1 MSRTNSLFFFFFP
14 LPIRERHLQHNIL
27 HFLEGF
33 RACVPFGLCAWC
45 VLLNVDLALCGSA
58 CFLSLR
64 PSGLLFHVHVQALR
78 LRGGAGRSTRSIKKQ
93 QDRGLQNKMKRQGKG
108 HVAGSGGNGAGH
120 GKHKTQTGGGELGG
134 RGSLL
139 LGDPGVRRNG
149 GLSKGEV
156 KRPNASVLQEKH
168 RPSAIPAA
176 AWDLLGGGIEQ
187 TRQAIWQAANEE
199 TGASLQDNHAAVGF
213 TGRGE
218 QARPPLQ
225 AAVSYLPP
233 PRARPEVGSTTAADF
248 GSEGDR
254 GRDSH
259 WAWRTTKAEKDSS
272 QRAFTADLNRILAQ
286 ADVLLE
292 VLDARDPDGCR
303 TRKVEEHVH
312 ATRPEL
318 KIVLVLNKIDL
329 VPPHVTAA
337 WVRHLK
343 ADYPVVLFKASTR
356 VHNGKVLAHART
368 RPDTATD
375 KQLSTGD
382 CVGAEQLLQ
391 VLKAMSRTDAGFG
404 GKAKI
409 SVGVVG
415 QPNVGKSSLIN
426 SLLRHKATCTGD
438 RPGVTKHLQA
448 LQLDKGITLLDSPG
462 VVVESGADAVTS
474 EAVLALRNCGTQFT
488 CLLVQKYKH

>member
-1 MSRTNSLFFFFFP
+1 
-14 LPIRERHLQHNIL
+14 
-27 HFLEGF
+27 
-33 RACVPFGLCAWC
+33 
-45 VLLNVDLALCGSA
+45 
-58 CFLSLR
+58 
-64 PSGLLFHVHVQALR
+64 
-78 LRGGAGRSTRSIKKQ
+78 
-93 QDRGLQNKMKRQGKG
+93 
-108 HVAGSGGNGAGH
+108 
-120 GKHKTQTGGGELGG
+120 
-134 RGSLL
+134 
-139 LGDPGVRRNG
+139 
-149 GLSKGEV
+149 
-156 KRPNASVLQEKH
+156 
-168 RPSAIPAA
+168 
-176 AWDLLGGGIEQ
+176 
-187 TRQAIWQAANEE
+187 
-199 TGASLQDNHAAVGF
+199 
-213 TGRGE
+213 
-218 QARPPLQ
+218 
-225 AAVSYLPP
+225 
-233 PRARPEVGSTTAADF
+233 
-248 GSEGDR
+248 
-254 GRDSH
+254 
-259 WAWRTTKAEKDSS
+259 
-272 QRAFTADLNRILAQ
+272 
-286 ADVLLE
+286 
-292 VLDARDPDGCR
+292 
-303 TRKVEEHVH
+303 VH

-426 SLLRHKATCTGD
+426 SLLRHKAACTGD

-488 CLLVQKYKH
+488 CFTSTKVQTLTHMRSCAMACQCRSTKSETSSLQSTWSLSAATRACLWSYTGLRSSETLRTCCGVWRRRGASCFGYSFDLLY